1 MKYLAGLWVSAV
13 REREE
18 LNPVFLKGLIFT
30 PAWKS
35 PQLHG
40 VAPSIQ
46 TGLSKLLEG
55 ALFLESW
62 LISSCALQIQGHE
75 FRFSKVSS

>member
-1 MKYLAGLWVSAV
+1 M
-13 REREE
+13 
-18 LNPVFLKGLIFT
+18 FLKGLIFT

-46 TGLSKLLEG
+46 KGLSKLLEG
-55 ALFLESW
+55 ALFLGW

-75 FRFSKVSS
+75 FLFSKVSS